1 MNKGITIFMSY
12 SKTTTLVASLP
23 TSSLISKFLYQGSN
37 INVNM
42 LWALSIWNSTTKEIK
57 GCKTFKGFVA
67 MQIHK
72 ISNFESKSPHYRND
86 LIVVGW
92 LCCQPHSRML
102 MTMATCSATN
112 RSQ

>member
-1 MNKGITIFMSY
+1 MNKGITIFLSY

-42 LWALSIWNSTTKEIK
+42 LWVLSIRNSTTKEIK

-67 MQIHK
+67 MHIHK
-72 ISNFESKSPHYRND
+72 SPILNQNPHITEVVRLLLVECVFNF
-86 LIVVGW
+86 IVG
-92 LCCQPHSRML
+92 C
-102 MTMATCSATN
+102 
-112 RSQ
+112 

>member
-42 LWALSIWNSTTKEIK
+42 LWALSI
-57 GCKTFKGFVA
+57 
-67 MQIHK
+67 
-72 ISNFESKSPHYRND
+72 
-86 LIVVGW
+86 
-92 LCCQPHSRML
+92 
-102 MTMATCSATN
+102 
-112 RSQ
+112 